1 MKESDNWNIIIQLS
15 GKKVSFVIS
24 ARVSALLKLKL
35 NSYYDVVLN
44 VYLEQ
49 P

>member
-1 MKESDNWNIIIQLS
+1 MKESDYWNIIIQS
-15 GKKVSFVIS
+15 GKKVSLVIS

-35 NSYYDVVLN
+35 NPYYDVVLN